1 MSSREEIETVLD
13 SLKKL
18 IMEMKE
24 RIDEIDERTKQFK
37 KFPQTSHPDD

>member
-1 MSSREEIETVLD
+1 MSSREEIEAVLD
-13 SLKKL
+13 SLEKL
-18 IMEMKE
+18 IMELTR